1 MEKNLT
7 REEVIRLYSSATLA
21 YIGDAV
27 IEVIVRTYLTY
38 EGDKSVSRLNDEAK
52 SFVTAA
58 CQSAAAGKL
67 DSILDEF
74 EMSVYKRGRNMKT
87 LHAPKNTTLIDYRR
101 ATGLECVFGYLWL
114 LKDSERIQQLFRFCF
129 LERNES

>member
-1 MEKNLT
+1 MEKSLT
-7 REEVIRLYSSATLA
+7 KEEIIRSYSSATLA

-27 IEVIVRTYLTY
+27 IEVVVRTYLTNG
-38 EGDKSVSRLNDEAK
+38 GDKSVSRLNDEAK

-58 CQSAAAGKL
+58 CQSVAAEKL

-74 EMSVYKRGRNMKT
+74 EMSVYKRGRNMKP
-87 LHAPKNTTLIDYRR
+87 LHTPKNTSLIDYRR

-114 LKDSERIQQLFRFCF
+114 LKDSERICRLFRFCF
-129 LERNES
+129 LERSVS